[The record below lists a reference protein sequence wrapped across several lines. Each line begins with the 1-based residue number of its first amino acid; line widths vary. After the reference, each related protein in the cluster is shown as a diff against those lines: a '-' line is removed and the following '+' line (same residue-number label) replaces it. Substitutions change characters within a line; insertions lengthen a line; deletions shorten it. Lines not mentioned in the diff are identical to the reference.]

1 MGVAARGRAGDPELA
16 DELLLAGFATG
27 DRQLAIAFVRRFQ
40 APVFGVALGVL
51 ADPEAAADVAQR
63 CFERAWRHAEG
74 YDALRGSVRAWLVG
88 IAHHLAVDTAR
99 ARARHAAPVDPAV
112 LLAVLTPTGAVPEAR
127 EAAVADG
134 DGLRRALAALPLE
147 QARAVVLAAVHGY
160 TAREIADQERIPLGT
175 AKTRIRAAV
184 GKLHAALS
192 TDTRP

>member
-1 MGVAARGRAGDPELA
+1 M
-16 DELLLAGFATG
+16 
-27 DRQLAIAFVRRFQ
+27 
-40 APVFGVALGVL
+40 
-51 ADPEAAADVAQR
+51 
-63 CFERAWRHAEG
+63 
-74 YDALRGSVRAWLVG
+74 G

-99 ARARHAAPVDPAV
+99 PRARHAAPVDPAV
-112 LLAVLTPTGAVPEAR
+112 LLAALTATGAVSDAR

-192 TDTRP
+192 TDTGP